1 MGRGG
6 SSYIRQE
13 KGERL
18 DWILSLAAT
27 LLRNVVNAGIN
38 TRLLT
43 KYSVRTA
50 QQTHSVSVTK
60 TSQLTLYRQ
69 IIAVC
74 SQSHTKHINTLCGQN
89 GEFFNIMPNGTYIV
103 FTALQY
109 SSSNTLPTSVCNVW
123 RYILFISVFI
133 YSFLMTP
140 LVAQICVVEWH
151 VD

>member
-1 MGRGG
+1 MGHGV

-123 RYILFISVFI
+123 RYNLFISVFI
-133 YSFLMTP
+133 CSLFNDAVSSSDSRRRM
-140 LVAQICVVEWH
+140 AR
-151 VD
+151 